1 MSNLAQ
7 KHTKITN
14 FYLLTKSNP
23 RLRSE
28 LRHHSKWKKA
38 VLVIPLLASEFTD
51 AQNRPVFENMLK
63 RLRSASYLSRIILGL
78 DQADSSDTRELAR
91 LLNRH
96 GLRNCLIQHND
107 GPGFSAIYQKL
118 SEAGFNLNVTGK
130 GRNMFLSF
138 GIAMALG
145 ARSVGLIDA
154 DIRTF
159 KRVQLDRLFYPVQVL
174 NYQFSKAFYSRLK
187 DGQMYGR
194 VKRLLL
200 DPLLIAL
207 KRKFT
212 ETKEE
217 KVLRLVDFL
226 LTFNY
231 QLSGEVV
238 FDMSLLRR
246 MHFAMN
252 WGVEVFTLIEVYR
265 KATNIAQ
272 VEICDGPFDHKHQY
286 LSRSDKDGG
295 LHKMVVDIVTTL
307 LSALVIEEG
316 LEISDH
322 FIRDLTVT
330 YLDVADCLIKMYG
343 DNAAFAGLEYE
354 ANSEEELVHGIVKD
368 AILYAGDL
376 LVSPYRL
383 AERFATF
390 VGSHEAFEAYIAS
403 GLLKAISASARKN
416 RDQLFQTPHTV
427 SWERVERKMPNVF
440 YETIDVVEKEKRE
453 HAKYLNN

>member
-7 KHTKITN
+7 KHTKITS

-23 RLRSE
+23 KLRSE
-28 LRHHSKWKKA
+28 LRQHSKWKKA

-51 AQNRPVFENMLK
+51 AENRPVFENILK
-63 RLRSASYLSRIILGL
+63 KLRSASYLSRIILGL
-78 DQADSSDTRELAR
+78 DQADSSDARELAR
-91 LLNRH
+91 LVDH
-96 GLRNCLIQHND
+96 QGLKNCLIQHND
-107 GPGFSAIYQKL
+107 GPGFSAIYDKL
-118 SEAGFNLNVTGK
+118 SEAGFDLEVRGK

-138 GIAMALG
+138 GIALALG
-145 ARSVGLIDA
+145 ARSVGLVDA

-159 KRVQLDRLFYPVQVL
+159 RREHLDRLFYPVQVL
-174 NYQFSKAFYSRLK
+174 NYQFSKAFYARLK

-217 KVLRLVDFL
+217 KILRLVDFL

-238 FDMSLLRR
+238 FDTSLLKR

-272 VEICDGPFDHKHQY
+272 VEICDGPFDHKHQF
-286 LSRSDKDGG
+286 LSRSDNEKG

-322 FIRDLTVT
+322 FVRDLTVT
-330 YLDVADCLIKMYG
+330 YLDVADNLIKMYG
-343 DNAAFAGLEYE
+343 DNAAFSGLEYE
-354 ANSEEELVHGIVKD
+354 ANVEEELVHGIVKD
-368 AILYAGDL
+368 AILHAGDL

-383 AERFATF
+383 AERFSAF
-390 VGSHEAFEAYIAS
+390 VGGHKAFDPFVES
-403 GLLKAISASARKN
+403 GLIKAISKSAHKS
-416 RDQLFQTPHTV
+416 RDQLFETPHTV
-427 SWERVERKMPNVF
+427 SWERVERKMPSIL
-440 YETIDVVEKEKRE
+440 YDIIDVVEKEKRLYM
-453 HAKYLNN
+453 K